1 MRTTNPATNT
11 RFIAKKTPQAAVA
24 ALATMACGAAALY
37 VAMGWA
43 RVGFGGDLWSFLAGL
58 IGLGVL
64 AGLILASKIAS
75 DWTGTRSFALI
86 IALLVAVAIL
96 TVICLK
102 AFTVGWAWSQ
112 FGLGVLVL
120 VLWAMASGA
129 HVIHK
134 YFTH

>member
-1 MRTTNPATNT
+1 MSTTNPTTNT

-37 VAMGWA
+37 IAMGRA
-43 RVGFGGDLWSFLAGL
+43 RIGFGGDLWSFLAGL
-58 IGLGVL
+58 VGLGVI
-64 AGLILASKIAS
+64 AGIILASKIAS
-75 DWTGTRSFALI
+75 EWTGTRSFALI
-86 IALLVAVAIL
+86 ITLLVAVVIL

-120 VLWAMASGA
+120 GLWVVATAI
-129 HVIHK
+129 HLIHK
-134 YFTH
+134 FKS